1 MWRNAILALVLGLA
15 APAVAVAQSREAP
28 IEAQAAARADVEVM
42 VVHATNDGVV
52 DPRLEKIL
60 RPLQSTRFTGFKLLT
75 VEEARLVPGTDT
87 TLTIVGDR
95 RLKVELIELL
105 DTTAKVRIRMF
116 KEGEKVLDTTMTIPQ
131 GKYVMLAG
139 PNYKDGKLVIPI
151 GVRF

>member
-1 MWRNAILALVLGLA
+1 MLRHVVLAMLLGLGT
-15 APAVAVAQSREAP
+15 PAIAIAQTREAP
-28 IEAQAAARADVEVM
+28 IEALVAARADVEIM
-42 VVHATNDGVV
+42 VVHATNDGEV

-75 VEEARLVPGTDT
+75 VEETKLVPGTDT

-139 PNYKDGKLVIPI
+139 PNYKEGKLVIPI

>member
-1 MWRNAILALVLGLA
+1 MRTAVLA
-15 APAVAVAQSREAP
+15 ALLAFGAPTAAFAQTREAP
-28 IEAQAAARADVEVM
+28 VEALAAARADVEVM
-42 VVHATNDGVV
+42 VVHATNDGQV

-75 VEEARLVPGTDT
+75 VEETKLTPGTDT
-87 TLTIVGDR
+87 MFTIVGDR

-139 PNYKDGKLVIPI
+139 PNHKDGKLVIPI